1 MFRLVTVVS
10 SELSAIAFA
19 IYLGFFLFQSPG
31 YTAGYAIIDLW
42 RGLLPLSEFK

>member
-1 MFRLVTVVS
+1 MLRLVTAVS

-31 YTAGYAIIDLW
+31 YMP
-42 RGLLPLSEFK
+42 PLQEVIRDT